1 VCDAVCDEACGQVA
15 KITYECRG
23 AECQAEHPQLIYM
36 VHTHHLLRV
45 SLHHHQSDLTYART
59 ARRQARLL
67 YPVFR
72 VKMPAFANPEAEAR
86 FLSVNAVKDVYM
98 VNAACECTG
107 PWAT

>member
-1 VCDAVCDEACGQVA
+1 VCNAVCDEACGQVA

-23 AECQAEHPQLIYM
+23 AECQAEHPQLIYK
-36 VHTHHLLRV
+36 VRTHHSV
-45 SLHHHQSDLTYART
+45 HQLHHHQPDLTHART

-72 VKMPAFANPEAEAR
+72 VKMPAFANPEVEAR